1 MTNPPTTPSNKSSQ
15 EESPTSTTVERT
27 EEELLRQTADS
38 KEEQE
43 EISALLREMRGK
55 RPVMFPWTRRILW
68 AIGIA
73 TFLAL
78 GILTAVLIRNVQLAT
93 RVYGPK
99 VVASGGHANYR
110 VSVFDP
116 EKTEFFK
123 DLTGSIW
130 LVGKNKRKRLY
141 YGKTQGKV
149 LLANVEI
156 PAWPPGDDYKLE
168 IKVDCPEG
176 TERLVRPITLRPAA
190 SLQSNYTSERGKR
203 AWVLKSI
210 SSNNPYR
217 IQLFAENRA
226 PVADLLTHFW
236 LQVEE
241 KPTAAS
247 PPKPKPPASKPT
259 QPGSQP
265 TSRLNAGQSPQRWAV
280 NRQPSFPSAQRRSKT
295 PLSPFVPRPQP
306 KPSKPAPDWVPAKQ
320 PLQVTVEH
328 GRSRHNQLTVNALG
342 YVRFPYVPQLFD
354 EPWKITLQGPRG
366 TFVFVGKL
374 KPEGY
379 QLVLDV
385 PKVITPHGQPLF
397 IRVVGLHGNSDL
409 HVDITQNGQRL
420 WSHKAKL
427 QGGRSAIDLRLPSFI
442 RGLVGVQVYTEFYFP
457 GEIHDERLVYIGN
470 PDRKTLLAAL
480 QEHLKTR
487 GEALQALALSEWQK
501 FLSPKAKLDEWVVP
515 VFSLSKARFVPPS
528 LFYNSA
534 EDQLRRLRTYQK
546 VFRSRTM
553 ILLVGLGGCVLLTVF
568 SMLIIGYRRDQRR
581 MREMAEEHDELDV
594 VESRG
599 LPLLVTFLVVLTV
612 LFAIIIVLFWAM
624 QWTYDNI

>member
-1 MTNPPTTPSNKSSQ
+1 MTNPPTTPSNKPSQ
-15 EESPTSTTVERT
+15 DESQASTTAERT
-27 EEELLRQTADS
+27 EEELLSQTADS

-43 EISALLREMRGK
+43 EISALLREMKGK

-68 AIGIA
+68 AVGIA

-78 GILTAVLIRNVQLAT
+78 GVLTAVLVRNVQLAT

-116 EKTEFFK
+116 EKTEFFN

-141 YGKTQGKV
+141 HGKTQGKV
-149 LLANVEI
+149 LLANVDI

-168 IKVDCPEG
+168 IRVDCPEG
-176 TERLVRPITLRPAA
+176 TERLVRPIALRPAS
-190 SLQSNYTSERGKR
+190 SLKSNYTSEQGKR
-203 AWVLKSI
+203 AWVFTST
-210 SSNNPYR
+210 STNNPYR

-241 KPTAAS
+241 KPTS
-247 PPKPKPPASKPT
+247 PKPKEPKKPTSQPTPPNSRPTTQAKSGQPT
-259 QPGSQP
+259 QPKAQTQP
-265 TSRLNAGQSPQRWAV
+265 TVR
-280 NRQPSFPSAQRRSKT
+280 SAQKRSKA
-295 PLSPFVPRPQP
+295 PLNPFAPRPRP
-306 KPSKPAPDWVPAKQ
+306 KPAKPKPDWVPAKQ

-328 GRSRHNQLTVNALG
+328 GRSRHNQLKVNPLG

-354 EPWKITLQGPRG
+354 EPWKITLKGPRG

-397 IRVVGLHGNSDL
+397 FRVDGLHGNSDL

-427 QGGRSAIDLRLPSFI
+427 QGGRAAINLKLPPYI

-470 PDRKTLLAAL
+470 PDRNTLLKAL
-480 QEHLKTR
+480 QQHLKAR
-487 GEALQALALSEWQK
+487 GEALQALALKDWQK
-501 FLSPKAKLDEWVVP
+501 FLSPKALRDDWVVP
-515 VFSLSKARFVPPS
+515 VFSLSKARFVPPT
-528 LFYNSA
+528 LYYNSA
-534 EDQLRRLRTYQK
+534 EDRLRRLRTYQK

-581 MREMAEEHDELDV
+581 MREMAEEHEELDV

-599 LPLLVTFLVVLTV
+599 LPLLVTFLIVLTV